1 MGSAQ
6 LVVGFVRG
14 ERRRRGVARRSS
26 RRSRPIGE
34 NSDYQTST
42 PSPRLIRARRILT
55 KRRRGAGAVPFAA
68 RRGAATT
75 SRPPLL
81 VATACLALAAAA
93 SATAL
98 TRTCCVSAAPWARAA
113 RVARP
118 AAGPASCVGGRVDDV
133 VLGSALRGRESA
145 VFQSGAFA
153 LAAARQACAQGCQSL
168 FARAGL
174 PWHDPISALPVSLL
188 PCITGTTFW
197 TSMHTGT
204 LWYLKP
210 YDFQAP
216 GLPTTPSTHI
226 DPE

>member
-1 MGSAQ
+1 M
-6 LVVGFVRG
+6 LKVVGAASCFQ
-14 ERRRRGVARRSS
+14 EALRRGLVARGV
-26 RRSRPIGE
+26 PDGWV
-34 NSDYQTST
+34 
-42 PSPRLIRARRILT
+42 RLR
-55 KRRRGAGAVPFAA
+55 
-68 RRGAATT
+68 
-75 SRPPLL
+75 
-81 VATACLALAAAA
+81 AAAA
-93 SATAL
+93 
-98 TRTCCVSAAPWARAA
+98 
-113 RVARP
+113 
-118 AAGPASCVGGRVDDV
+118 GVDDV
-133 VLGSALRGRESA
+133 ALGWLSEGESA
-145 VFQSGAFA
+145 VFKA
-153 LAAARQACAQGCQSL
+153 LLRARAVARQACAQGCQSL